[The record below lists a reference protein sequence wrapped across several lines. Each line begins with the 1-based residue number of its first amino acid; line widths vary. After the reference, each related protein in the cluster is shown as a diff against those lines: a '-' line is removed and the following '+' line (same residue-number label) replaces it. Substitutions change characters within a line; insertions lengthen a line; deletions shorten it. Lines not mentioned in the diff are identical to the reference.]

1 VRPNAPHPHARHHD
15 HARASVRSVGRLR
28 VALVL
33 TIAFLVVETTTAF
46 LSGSLALLG
55 DAAHMLTDAVALGLS
70 VAAIGLAARAPT
82 GGARTFGLYRL
93 EIFASLANAALL
105 LGAAGYI
112 LVEAGIRLDHGHPG
126 VDAVPMLAVA
136 VVGLAV
142 NLFVYA
148 MLRMGARESLAVEGA
163 VVDAMADAAGSVG
176 VIVAAIVIEVS
187 GWTPI
192 DPILAIVMGVWIVPR
207 TVRLAGRSLR
217 VLLQVA
223 PSHVDLGV
231 VRGELLALPGVVDVH
246 DLHVWTL
253 TSEMEVASAHVMI
266 AAGVDSHRVLDQAR
280 ALLRDHHDISHATI
294 QVEPDDHT
302 GCAELNW

>member
-1 VRPNAPHPHARHHD
+1 VVHAHSDGHGHHHD
-15 HARASVRSVGRLR
+15 ARASVRSVGRLR
-28 VALVL
+28 LAFGL
-33 TIAFLVVETTTAF
+33 TVAFLVTETATAVAT
-46 LSGSLALLG
+46 GSLALLG
-55 DAAHMLTDAVALGLS
+55 DAAHMLTDAVAIALS
-70 VAAIGLAARAPT
+70 LAAISVAARAPL

-112 LVEAGIRLDHGHPG
+112 LVEAGIRLDHGHPH
-126 VDAVPMLAVA
+126 VDAVPMLVVA

-142 NLFVYA
+142 NVVVYA
-148 MLRMGARESLAVEGA
+148 MLRAGARASLAVEGA

-176 VIVAAIVIEVS
+176 VIVAAVVIEVS

-192 DPILAIVMGVWIVPR
+192 DPILAVLMGLWIAPR

-223 PSHVDLGV
+223 PAHVDLGV
-231 VRGELLALPGVVDVH
+231 VRDELLALPGVVDVH

-253 TSEMEVASAHVMI
+253 TSEMDVASAHVMI
-266 AAGVDSHRVLDQAR
+266 APGVDSHGVLDQAR
-280 ALLRDHHDISHATI
+280 ALLRDHHDIAHATI

-302 GCAELNW
+302 GCFELNW